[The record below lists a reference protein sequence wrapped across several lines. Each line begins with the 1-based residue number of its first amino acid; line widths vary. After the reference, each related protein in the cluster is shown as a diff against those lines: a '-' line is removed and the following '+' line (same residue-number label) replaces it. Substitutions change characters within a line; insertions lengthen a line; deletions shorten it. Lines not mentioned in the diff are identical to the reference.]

1 MSLLMEKRARYCSC
15 ADEGGN
21 GGRIRADRSLD
32 TSSIL
37 RLRGYTKDVVR
48 ENKVYCL
55 TSRST
60 WCNYKRLLSS
70 ISGGPGGSRRSKL
83 HRLRPPLYVP
93 SSPLPTASYAAP
105 LPQGCSLSSRTS
117 RNTSPCIVQHLLSPV
132 LARSRSWLL
141 VLDSYFRTHR

>member
-1 MSLLMEKRARYCSC
+1 MSPLMEKRARYCSC

-32 TSSIL
+32 TSSNL
-37 RLRGYTKDVVR
+37 RLRGYTKDVVK

-60 WCNYKRLLSS
+60 WCNYKRSLSS

-93 SSPLPTASYAAP
+93 SSPLPTASYASP
-105 LPQGCSLSSRTS
+105 LPQGCSLSSRAS
-117 RNTSPCIVQHLLSPV
+117 PNTLPCIGQHLLSPV
-132 LARSRSWLL
+132 LACSRSRLL
-141 VLDSYFRTHR
+141 VLKTYFRTHR